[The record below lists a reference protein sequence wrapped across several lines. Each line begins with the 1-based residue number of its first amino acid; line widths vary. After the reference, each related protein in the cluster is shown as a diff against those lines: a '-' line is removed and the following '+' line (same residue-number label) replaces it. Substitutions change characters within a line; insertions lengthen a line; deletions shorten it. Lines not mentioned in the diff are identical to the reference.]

1 MRPQSVVEE
10 SPLVRRALELQ
21 REHPEHVEDG
31 RENAGAGNTITGGIL
46 TSDFPHVPHW
56 QIQQAVIEAL
66 MRLDAD
72 GADNG
77 N

>member
-1 MRPQSVVEE
+1 MTPAALARS
-10 SPLVRRALELQ
+10 RRASCPP
-21 REHPEHVEDG
+21 RPGATTRAHVEDG